1 MNFILSL
8 PEFLVLS
15 LPYHERVKIIQIQ
28 YLNFRQIRPDN
39 SKYLGLSEDATRKNE
54 RLMHVNAQVT
64 AVTTMMEFS
73 GNCINSV
80 IFLVLGDHGKFI
92 SSALYMFLY
101 FVVLS
106 YAFVMNTRYNKNR
119 IIEYGWLNV
128 LKNISGCT
136 KQIEVAGDN
145 NNIGQ
150 SKANKSTTKPKND
163 DSKIQSSMPSIISN
177 NETSTVPSNILSNKE
192 VENQHPCR
200 MKQPEIFTVSC
211 NVETTS
217 VKDDQANVTTKDI
230 VVVSPMVNPSCS
242 YEFKTVRNSS
252 SSSDETIQQDREP
265 SISRNRSWILDNLL
279 FSIHNEDTY
288 VKNVMKLAGLEDAY
302 KTNQD
307 TDNLTYDNVDS
318 TKVELP
324 HFVGST
330 ERKVEMRSTMIK
342 KLFEY
347 KTDDETY
354 NENFEDFMKME
365 EDLLENGC

>member
-1 MNFILSL
+1 
-8 PEFLVLS
+8 
-15 LPYHERVKIIQIQ
+15 
-28 YLNFRQIRPDN
+28 
-39 SKYLGLSEDATRKNE
+39 
-54 RLMHVNAQVT
+54 MHVNAQVT

-80 IFLVLGDHGKFI
+80 VFLVLGGLGKFI
-92 SSALYMFLY
+92 SSALYMTLY

-119 IIEYGWLNV
+119 IIEYGWLNI

-145 NNIGQ
+145 MTRGL
-150 SKANKSTTKPKND
+150 SKANMSALKPKNGG
-163 DSKIQSSMPSIISN
+163 SKIQSSMPSIISH
-177 NETSTVPSNILSNKE
+177 TSTSITQSNILSNKE

-200 MKQPEIFTVSC
+200 IKQTEVFTVSC

-217 VKDDQANVTTKDI
+217 AKESQANVTTNDI
-230 VVVSPMVNPSCS
+230 VVGSPIDNPSCS
-242 YEFKTVRNSS
+242 YEYRTVRSS
-252 SSSDETIQQDREP
+252 SNSSDETIQRDREP

-279 FSIHNEDTY
+279 SSIYNEDTY
-288 VKNVMKLAGLEDAY
+288 VKNVIKLAELEHAY
-302 KTNQD
+302 KIHQD
-307 TDNLTYDNVDS
+307 IDNLTYDNVDS
-318 TKVELP
+318 KKVKLP

-330 ERKVEMRSTMIK
+330 ERKVEMRSTIIK

-347 KTDDETY
+347 KTDDERY
-354 NENFEDFMKME
+354 NEHFEDFMKME